1 MKIAAIIQAHND
13 DDVVLDTIDSVKRW
27 MTTDILT
34 VVDGV
39 SWGGI
44 DKDKFSSSHLVRG
57 LNHGLPNNPYRNVFF
72 GLKQAYD
79 KWPDKDWY
87 CYLEYDCLVT
97 SNSFESDLKKAEKS
111 NYWLLGTDLR
121 MKKCKFPFVE
131 KIIDK
136 KFNETFYVLGCF
148 YFLHRNYIAA
158 LNDLNFF
165 DKFLSLT
172 NHFSNGF
179 FPMGSGRADC
189 LAGHRN
195 GSQNMVNTFG
205 PIFDLSE
212 ELIPTLAYY
221 LGGKIGSLSF
231 WGDGST
237 HPHKAIVGANRMPTT
252 SQTAMDDSTHNSLG
266 WYGNYR
272 KYPVRWRPD
281 LNSNENFIESAIMH
295 PLKTYDHPIRQYHRH
310 RRDSALVTACSEY
323 VDAKIYPSLI
333 DINWFHQNGVFNVN
347 VKDELGRLWN
357 IVSDDGKGVTGV
369 SMSGP
374 FDFSF

>member
-13 DDVVLDTIDSVKRW
+13 DDVVLDTMDSVKRW

-34 VVDGV
+34 VMDGV
-39 SWGGI
+39 SWDGL
-44 DKDKFSSSHLVRG
+44 DKDKFSSSHLVKG

-97 SNSFESDLKKAEKS
+97 SNSFESDLKKAEEL
-111 NYWLLGTDLR
+111 NYWVLGTDLR
-121 MKKCKFPFVE
+121 MKKCTFPFLE

-172 NHFSNGF
+172 NYLPNGF
-179 FPMGSGRADC
+179 FPMGSGT
-189 LAGHRN
+189 GT
-195 GSQNMVNTFG
+195 QNMVGSLG
-205 PIFDLSE
+205 PVFDLSE

-237 HPHKAIVGANRMPTT
+237 HPHNSVAGVNGMPTT
-252 SQTAMDDSTHNSLG
+252 SQTTMHNSTQNSLG

-281 LNSNENFIESAIMH
+281 LNKNENFIESAIMH

-310 RRDSALVTACSEY
+310 MRDSVLVSACAEH

-333 DINWFHQNGVFNVN
+333 DINWFHQNGIFNVN
-347 VKDELGRLWN
+347 VKDEIGRLWS
-357 IVSDDGKGVTGV
+357 IIPDGKGGGSV
-369 SMSGP
+369 SMSGR
-374 FDFSF
+374 FDVSF

>member
-34 VVDGV
+34 VMDGV
-39 SWGGI
+39 SWDGV
-44 DKDKFSSSHLVRG
+44 DKDKFSSSYLVQG

-72 GLKQAYD
+72 GLKQVYD

-121 MKKCKFPFVE
+121 MKKCKFPFIE

-179 FPMGSGRADC
+179 FPMFSGRADC
-189 LAGHRN
+189 FTGHRD

-231 WGDGST
+231 WGDGCT
-237 HPHKAIVGANRMPTT
+237 HPHNVVAGANAMPTT
-252 SQTAMDDSTHNSLG
+252 SQQSESGRGNSLG

-281 LNSNENFIESAIMH
+281 LNGDENFIEAAIMH
-295 PLKTYDHPIRQYHRH
+295 PLKTYDHPIRQYHRQ
-310 RRDSALVTACSEY
+310 RRDSALVTACSEH

-333 DINWFHQNGVFNVN
+333 DINWFNQNGVFNVN
-347 VKDELGRLWN
+347 VKDEIGRLWN
-357 IVSDDGKGVTGV
+357 IMSADGKGVTGV

>member
-13 DDVVLDTIDSVKRW
+13 DGAVLDTIDSVKRW

-34 VVDGV
+34 VMDGA
-39 SWGGI
+39 SWDGI
-44 DKDKFSSSHLVRG
+44 DKDKFSSSYLVQG

-72 GLKQAYD
+72 GLKQVYD

-97 SNSFESDLKKAEKS
+97 SNSFESDLEKAEKS
-111 NYWLLGTDLR
+111 NYWVLGTDLR
-121 MKKCKFPFVE
+121 MKKCQCPFVE
-131 KIIDK
+131 KAIGK
-136 KFNETFYVLGCF
+136 KFNETFHILGCF
-148 YFLHRNYIAA
+148 YFLHRNYIVA

-172 NHFSNGF
+172 NYFSNGF
-179 FPMGSGRADC
+179 FPMKAGGGLSGY
-189 LAGHRN
+189 LGQAGDN
-195 GSQNMVNTFG
+195 PYANMAV
-205 PIFDLSE
+205 FDISE

-231 WGDGST
+231 WGDGCT
-237 HPHKAIVGANRMPTT
+237 HPHNAVAGVNEMPTT
-252 SQTAMDDSTHNSLG
+252 SQQSELPGNSLG

-272 KYPVRWRPD
+272 KYPVRWKPD
-281 LNSNENFIESAIMH
+281 LNVNENFIEASIMH
-295 PLKTYDHPIRQYHRH
+295 PLKTYDHPIRQYHRQ
-310 RRDSALVTACSEY
+310 RRDSALVTACSEH

-333 DINWFHQNGVFNVN
+333 DINWFNQNGVFNVN

-357 IVSDDGKGVTGV
+357 VISDDGKGVTGI

>member
-1 MKIAAIIQAHND
+1 MKIAAIIQAHSD

-34 VVDGV
+34 VMDGA
-39 SWGGI
+39 SWDGL
-44 DKDKFSSSHLVRG
+44 DKDKFSSSHLVQG

-72 GLKQAYD
+72 GLKQIYD

-111 NYWLLGTDLR
+111 NYWVLGTDLR
-121 MKKCKFPFVE
+121 LKRCKFPFVE

-136 KFNETFYVLGCF
+136 KFNETFYILGCF
-148 YFLHRNYIAA
+148 YFLHRNYIVA

-172 NHFSNGF
+172 NYFSNGF
-179 FPMGSGRADC
+179 FPVGAY
-189 LAGHRN
+189 
-195 GSQNMVNTFG
+195 GSQNGVVD
-205 PIFDLSE
+205 PVFDISE

-237 HPHKAIVGANRMPTT
+237 HPHNVVAGTNRMPTT
-252 SQTAMDDSTHNSLG
+252 SRQSKSDGNSLG

-281 LNSNENFIESAIMH
+281 LNENENFIESAIMH

-310 RRDSALVTACSEY
+310 RRNSDLVTVCSEH

-347 VKDELGRLWN
+347 VKDEIGRLWN
-357 IVSDDGKGVTGV
+357 IMSDDGKGVTGI